1 MLKRKGTYTGL
12 ISLLLVSFIS
22 ILSTPATAGAQEKK
36 AIRLKIG
43 MAKPIQAGKAFGIVR
58 DIFVAEVSRRV
69 EKETNYSIK
78 WMEAYGGTVAK
89 DGEVLEAVQMGLLDI
104 GYVIYLFEPAKLF
117 LHNFGY
123 FVPFSSSDM
132 GMVKDITNRLFTEF
146 PVMSQVF
153 EKEYGQKM
161 LCTIPGASYQMITTF
176 PVKALND
183 LKGKKIAAGGPNLI
197 VLKPTGAVPVQSAI
211 GEGYTSFKTGVY
223 DGWLILETI
232 MAGLKWPEVAP
243 YVTIIDL
250 GAPPAVALTINLKT
264 FKRLPDSVRQIITEC
279 GQLLADQGVKDVTAE
294 TIVARK
300 VLTKMGGQV
309 AVLPKEERKKW
320 AQILPDVP
328 NQKAKEADAKGLP
341 GTPLIK
347 RYIELQEKAGYVFP
361 RRWKVE

>member
-1 MLKRKGTYTGL
+1 MFKSTVFIKSLFLFHIFFFTTGL
-12 ISLLLVSFIS
+12 MAAG
-22 ILSTPATAGAQEKK
+22 PAQAQDKQ

-43 MAKPIQAGKAFGIVR
+43 MAKPIQAGKAFAIVR
-58 DIFVAEVSRRV
+58 DIFVAEVSKRV
-69 EKETNYSIK
+69 EKETNYKIE
-78 WMEAYGGTVAK
+78 WMECYGGTVAK

-104 GYVIYLFEPAKLF
+104 GYVIFLFEPAKLF

-132 GMVKDITNRLFTEF
+132 MLVKDIINQLFEEF
-146 PVMSQVF
+146 PLMTNVF
-153 EKEYGQKM
+153 EEKYNQKM
-161 LCTIPGASYQMITTF
+161 LCTIPASSYQMVTTF
-176 PVKALND
+176 PVRTIED

-197 VLKPTGAVPVQSAI
+197 VVKPVGAVPVQSAI

-223 DGWLILETI
+223 QGWLIIETI

-264 FKRLPDSVRQIITEC
+264 WTGLPAGVRQIIAEC
-279 GQLLADQGVKDVTAE
+279 GRFLADQGVKDVMAE
-294 TIVARK
+294 TTKAREA
-300 VLTKMGGQV
+300 LTKMGAQIF
-309 AVLPKEERKKW
+309 VLPQDERQKW
-320 AQILPDVP
+320 AEMLPDVT

-347 RYIELQEKAGYVFP
+347 KYIELQAKAGYVFP
-361 RRWKVE
+361 RRWKID